1 MTGIALRGDG
11 GGRERTRAR
20 SSFTGADVG
29 RGKSWIL
36 SSTSNSLSS
45 LSSSAE
51 MAEMAAAAGL
61 GVWALGAGGGLVGMM
76 RARAGAT

>member
-20 SSFTGADVG
+20 SSLTGADVG

-45 LSSSAE
+45 LSSS
-51 MAEMAAAAGL
+51 AEMAAAAGL